1 MSSLCLITAMFSPV
15 FAQGE
20 SQPNPATMPERV
32 APIASDGLAYPVS
45 TIQFAYPLP
54 HEELPDLESLADIPV
69 ILALSTSGYVA
80 PREGM
85 QLVAVTIDDLT
96 RDAPIT
102 IYGSALASI
111 NNAIRDALESRFGMI
126 GHLVT
131 PDAREIAYRTTQ
143 EDLRAEENQTLT
155 IFIWRAAVGDVR
167 TVARG
172 ERLVPDIEELDI
184 EPDESN
190 VNRAEHERLRE
201 RFSIGRGDLLT
212 KEAVDTEVH
221 RLNRHPGR
229 KADIA
234 IAPTDTPG
242 DVIVDYIITEPKPW
256 TAYVAVSNTGTES
269 TDEWRERFGF
279 MHRQL
284 TGRDDVLRLD
294 YITSWFDETNAF
306 LGSYEFDA
314 GYNNRL
320 KLFGNWSE
328 YTARDVGLGFENF
341 RGESYA
347 LGAEFRHNVWQ
358 DGPKFIDLIA
368 GIRYEHVNVENQILL
383 LEGTEEFLLP
393 SVGVRYQKNTPLH
406 NAYADLMLEVNWAS
420 LVGTDQLDVAR
431 LGRFGAEEDFA
442 ILKGQ
447 LSHSFYLDPY
457 IDPDGF
463 RGEKGRDEM
472 KLAHELALSLRGQWT
487 FNARLAPNFES
498 VAGGAYSVRG
508 YPESS
513 AVGDDAIIG
522 TIEYRYHLGRSTPI
536 SAETTTLFGQGF
548 RSSRT
553 QPYGSA
559 DWDLILKGFLDVA
572 RVSPND
578 APFFE
583 RAETLVGAGVGVEAQ
598 VRSNLTLRLDYGMA
612 FTPLGVGSSRTV
624 DVGDSRLHFLAQFA
638 F

>member
-1 MSSLCLITAMFSPV
+1 MVTPT
-15 FAQGE
+15 FAQDE
-20 SQPNPATMPERV
+20 SQKPQNSTEV
-32 APIASDGLAYPVS
+32 TAPISSDGLAYPVS
-45 TIQFAYPLP
+45 SIRFAYPLL
-54 HEELPDLESLADIPV
+54 HDELPELESLRTIPV
-69 ILALSTSGYVA
+69 LLALSSQGYVA

-85 QLVAVTIDDLT
+85 PLVAMTIEDIITDD
-96 RDAPIT
+96 PVM
-102 IYGSALASI
+102 IYGSALATI
-111 NNAIRDALESRFGMI
+111 NNAVRDALESRYGMI

-143 EDLRAEENQTLT
+143 EDLRPDGEQQLT
-155 IFIWRAAVGDVR
+155 IFIWRAAVGDIR

-172 ERLVPDIEELDI
+172 DRLVPDVVELDAAP
-184 EPDESN
+184 EESN
-190 VNRAEHERLRE
+190 VNRPEHARLRD
-201 RFSIGRGDLLT
+201 RFSIEQGDLLT
-212 KEAVDTEVH
+212 KRTVDTEVH

-242 DVIVDYIITEPKPW
+242 DVVVDYIITEPKPW

-320 KLFGNWSE
+320 KIYGNWSE

-341 RGESYA
+341 SGESYA
-347 LGAEFRHNVWQ
+347 LGAEFRRNIWQ
-358 DGPKFIDLIA
+358 EGPRFIDLVA
-368 GIRYEHVNVENQILL
+368 GIRYEHINVENQILL

-420 LVGTDQLDVAR
+420 LVGTDELNVAR
-431 LGRFGAEEDFA
+431 LGRFGADEDFE

-447 LSHSFYLDPY
+447 ISHSFYLDPY
-457 IDPDGF
+457 IDPEGF

-487 FNARLAPNFES
+487 FNSRLAPNFET

-508 YPESS
+508 YPESA

-536 SAETTTLFGQGF
+536 SSETTTLFGQGF

-598 VRSNLTLRLDYGMA
+598 IRSNLTLRLDYGMA
-612 FTPLGVGSSRTV
+612 FTPLGVGASRTV